1 MEMCHREAA
10 NRQIW
15 TLDLRWTE
23 RQIHELWWL
32 HDGDDDDD
40 DDDDDN
46 HGDGDYD
53 DDEIDSSN
61 MIELSH
67 FFRRT
72 KQ

>member
-1 MEMCHREAA
+1 MSY
-10 NRQIW
+10 
-15 TLDLRWTE
+15 
-23 RQIHELWWL
+23 
-32 HDGDDDDD
+32 

-46 HGDGDYD
+46 HGDGDHD
-53 DDEIDSSN
+53 DDETDSSN